1 MASKAKD
8 NGLRCVLAY
17 HEIQRSA
24 SKYLYRVTSEQ
35 FGEHLSLVF
44 GLAKG
49 NSAAQVPEITFDDGH
64 RSNYEEAF
72 PLLEKHAVKATF
84 FVVAGRIGT
93 DSELMTWEQL
103 RDLVTA
109 GHRVQSHGW
118 AHRLLT
124 HCNNSD
130 LQKEIVS
137 SKRELED
144 RLGGRVQAISAPG
157 GRWNDKVVEAC
168 AEAGYKHFFHSN
180 PWAPGRNH
188 LGLQLQGR
196 HMMTGH
202 MGQRELANFLKMSRS
217 WVLFQRAKYG
227 AKEQVR
233 VALGDSVY
241 QKLWIKLAGWSS
253 EEGMEV
259 DVREPRNG
267 EGGMQH
273 S

>member
-1 MASKAKD
+1 MASKAQG

-24 SKYLYRVTSEQ
+24 SKYLYRVTNAR
-35 FGEHLSLVF
+35 FDEHLSLIS
-44 GLAKG
+44 GLAKS
-49 NSAAQVPEITFDDGH
+49 NSPAQVPVITFDDGH
-64 RSNYEEAF
+64 RSNYEQAF

-84 FVVAGRIGT
+84 FVVPGRTGT
-93 DSELMTWEQL
+93 DRELMSWEQL
-103 RDLVTA
+103 RDLVAA

-124 HCNNSD
+124 LCDDGD

-144 RLGGRVQAISAPG
+144 RMGAEVQAISAPG
-157 GRWNDKVVEAC
+157 GRWNDRVVKAC
-168 AEAGYKHFFHSN
+168 AEAGYKQFFHSN
-180 PWAPGRNH
+180 PWVPERNH

-196 HMMTGH
+196 HMVTGRI
-202 MGQRELANFLKMSRS
+202 GPQEVASLLELSRS
-217 WVLFQRAKYG
+217 RVLFQRAKYR

-233 VALGDSVY
+233 LTLGDSLY
-241 QKLWIKLAGWSS
+241 QKLWMRLTGWST

-259 DVREPRNG
+259 DVTERRNG
-267 EGGMQH
+267 AGGMQH